1 MISFSY
7 TFATVIFV
15 VLYIHSYSLVRLVQN
30 LVEWMEVGLRVPA
43 LVTPL
48 CFGETMNISVCPV
61 RIYTK
66 QEIIVTGC

>member
-1 MISFSY
+1 MISFSC

-30 LVEWMEVGLRVPA
+30 LVEWMEVRVPA

-48 CFGETMNISVCPV
+48 CFGETTNISVCPV

>member
-1 MISFSY
+1 VISFSC

-30 LVEWMEVGLRVPA
+30 LVEWMEVRVPA

-48 CFGETMNISVCPV
+48 CFGETTNISVCPV